1 MAQVSVEDLLAQAS
15 ALRNNIDYLQRLA
28 NDVADALASLASAK
42 EAINALKNMSGDTL
56 IAADKRGNLMLKLG
70 SIDSSKVL
78 VHLGLNYY
86 AEVTSE
92 KAEDILTKKEQ
103 ELKAALERINNELA
117 KNVQAYNE
125 ITSILQSIEEE
136 ARRAAAQQRR

>member
-1 MAQVSVEDLLAQAS
+1 
-15 ALRNNIDYLQRLA
+15 
-28 NDVADALASLASAK
+28 
-42 EAINALKNMSGDTL
+42 
-56 IAADKRGNLMLKLG
+56 MLKVS

-92 KAEDILTKKEQ
+92 KAEDILTKREQ

-117 KNVQAYNE
+117 KNIQAYSE

-136 ARRAAAQQRR
+136 ARRAAAQQKR

>member
-1 MAQVSVEDLLAQAS
+1 MAQISVEDLLAQAS

-28 NDVADALASLASAK
+28 NDVADALASIASAK

-92 KAEDILTKKEQ
+92 KAEDILTKREQ

>member
-28 NDVADALASLASAK
+28 NDVADALASIASAK

-92 KAEDILTKKEQ
+92 KAEDILTKREQ

-136 ARRAAAQQRR
+136 ARRAAAQQKR

>member
-15 ALRNNIDYLQRLA
+15 ALKNNIDYLQRLA

-92 KAEDILTKKEQ
+92 KAEDILTKREQ

>member
-15 ALRNNIDYLQRLA
+15 ALKNNIDYLQRLA
-28 NDVADALASLASAK
+28 NDVADALASIASAK

-92 KAEDILTKKEQ
+92 KAEDILTKREQ

-117 KNVQAYNE
+117 KNVQAYSE

-136 ARRAAAQQRR
+136 ARRAAAQQKR

>member
-92 KAEDILTKKEQ
+92 KAEDILTKREQ

>member
-15 ALRNNIDYLQRLA
+15 ALKNNIDYLQRLA
-28 NDVADALASLASAK
+28 NDVADALASIASAK

-92 KAEDILTKKEQ
+92 KAEDILTKREQ

-136 ARRAAAQQRR
+136 ARRAAAQQKR

>member
-1 MAQVSVEDLLAQAS
+1 MAQVSFEDLLAQAS

-28 NDVADALASLASAK
+28 NDVADALASIASAK

-56 IAADKRGNLMLKLG
+56 MAADKRGNLMLKLG

-92 KAEDILTKKEQ
+92 KAEDILTKREQ

-136 ARRAAAQQRR
+136 ARRAAAQQKR

>member
-1 MAQVSVEDLLAQAS
+1 MAQVSVEDLLAQVS

-28 NDVADALASLASAK
+28 NDVADALASIASAK
-42 EAINALKNMSGDTL
+42 EAINALKNTSGDTL
-56 IAADKRGNLMLKLG
+56 IAADKRGNLMLKV
-70 SIDSSKVL
+70 SPIDSSKVL

-92 KAEDILTKKEQ
+92 KAEDILTKREQ
-103 ELKAALERINNELA
+103 ELRAALERINNELA

-136 ARRAAAQQRR
+136 ARRAAAQQKR

>member
-15 ALRNNIDYLQRLA
+15 VLRNNIDYLQRLA
-28 NDVADALASLASAK
+28 NDVADALASIASAK

-92 KAEDILTKKEQ
+92 KAEDILTKREQ

>member
-1 MAQVSVEDLLAQAS
+1 MAEVSVEDLLAQAS
-15 ALRNNIDYLQRLA
+15 ALKNNIDYLQRLA
-28 NDVADALASLASAK
+28 NDVADALASIASAK

-92 KAEDILTKKEQ
+92 KAEDILTKREQ

-136 ARRAAAQQRR
+136 ARRAAAQQKR

>member
-28 NDVADALASLASAK
+28 NDVADALASIASAK

-92 KAEDILTKKEQ
+92 KAEDILTKREQ

-136 ARRAAAQQRR
+136 ARRTAAQQKR

>member
-28 NDVADALASLASAK
+28 NDVADALASIASAK
-42 EAINALKNMSGDTL
+42 EAINALKNVSGDAL

-92 KAEDILTKKEQ
+92 KAEDILTKREQ

-136 ARRAAAQQRR
+136 ARRAAAQQKR

>member
-15 ALRNNIDYLQRLA
+15 VLKNNIDYLQRLA
-28 NDVADALASLASAK
+28 NDVADALASIASAK

-56 IAADKRGNLMLKLG
+56 IAADKRGNLMLKVS

-92 KAEDILTKKEQ
+92 KAEDILTKREQ

-117 KNVQAYNE
+117 KNIQAYSE

-136 ARRAAAQQRR
+136 ARRAAAQQKR

>member
-28 NDVADALASLASAK
+28 NDVADALASIASAK
-42 EAINALKNMSGDTL
+42 EAINALKNTSGDTL
-56 IAADKRGNLMLKLG
+56 IAADKRGNLMLKV
-70 SIDSSKVL
+70 SPIDSSKVL

-92 KAEDILTKKEQ
+92 KAEDILTKREQ

-136 ARRAAAQQRR
+136 ARRAAAQQKR

>member
-28 NDVADALASLASAK
+28 NDVADALASIASAK
-42 EAINALKNMSGDTL
+42 EAINALKNTSGDTL
-56 IAADKRGNLMLKLG
+56 IAADKRGNLMLKV
-70 SIDSSKVL
+70 SPIDSSKVL

-92 KAEDILTKKEQ
+92 KAEDILTKREQ
-103 ELKAALERINNELA
+103 ELRAALERINNELA

-136 ARRAAAQQRR
+136 ARRAAAQQKR

>member
-28 NDVADALASLASAK
+28 NDVADALASIASAK

-56 IAADKRGNLMLKLG
+56 IAADKRGNLILKVG

-86 AEVTSE
+86 AEVTAE
-92 KAEDILTKKEQ
+92 KAEDILTKREQ

-136 ARRAAAQQRR
+136 ARRAAAQQKR

>member
-15 ALRNNIDYLQRLA
+15 ALKNNIDYLQRLA
-28 NDVADALASLASAK
+28 NDVADALASIASAK
-42 EAINALKNMSGDTL
+42 EAINALKNVSGDTL

-92 KAEDILTKKEQ
+92 KAEDILTKREQ

-117 KNVQAYNE
+117 KNVQAYDE

-136 ARRAAAQQRR
+136 ARRVAAQQKR

>member
-28 NDVADALASLASAK
+28 NDVADALASIASAK

-56 IAADKRGNLMLKLG
+56 IAADKRGNLILKVG

-92 KAEDILTKKEQ
+92 KAEDILTKREQ

-136 ARRAAAQQRR
+136 ARRAAAQQKR

>member
-28 NDVADALASLASAK
+28 NDVADALASIASAK

-78 VHLGLNYY
+78 VHLGLNFY

-92 KAEDILTKKEQ
+92 KAEDILTKREQ

-136 ARRAAAQQRR
+136 ARRATAQQKR

>member
-15 ALRNNIDYLQRLA
+15 ALKNNIDYLQRLA
-28 NDVADALASLASAK
+28 NDVADALASIASAK

-86 AEVTSE
+86 AEVSSE
-92 KAEDILTKKEQ
+92 KAEDILTKREQ

-136 ARRAAAQQRR
+136 ARRAAAQQKR

>member
-15 ALRNNIDYLQRLA
+15 ALKNNIDYLQRLA
-28 NDVADALASLASAK
+28 NDVADALASIASAK

-92 KAEDILTKKEQ
+92 KAEDILTKREQ
-103 ELKAALERINNELA
+103 ELKAALERINDELA

>member
-1 MAQVSVEDLLAQAS
+1 MAQISVEDLLAQAS

-28 NDVADALASLASAK
+28 NDVADALASIASAK

-70 SIDSSKVL
+70 LIDSSKVL

-92 KAEDILTKKEQ
+92 KAEDILTKREQ

>member
-28 NDVADALASLASAK
+28 NDVADALASIASAK

-92 KAEDILTKKEQ
+92 KAEDILTKREQ

>member
-1 MAQVSVEDLLAQAS
+1 MAQISVEDLLAQAS

-28 NDVADALASLASAK
+28 NDVADALASIASAK

-92 KAEDILTKKEQ
+92 KAEDILTKREQ

-125 ITSILQSIEEE
+125 ITSVLQSIEEE

>member
-15 ALRNNIDYLQRLA
+15 ALKNNIDYLQRLA
-28 NDVADALASLASAK
+28 NDVADALASIASAK

-92 KAEDILTKKEQ
+92 KAEDILTKREQ